1 MKHLKLVINNTNKK
15 KDIFFNK
22 KELKLIL
29 NLYAKMVSSGEWK
42 DYGLSISKREVSFNV
57 YHRTS
62 EFPAYKITKNFNPKN
77 EREKYLIKEQADA
90 ISEVIRHLGITSAH
104 VLSHDYG
111 DTVAQEM
118 MAQQLENDLAFRIES
133 LHLLNGG
140 LFPET
145 HRALPIQKLLLSPI
159 GGLLIRFLNKNA
171 IRKSMHNIFGP
182 NTPPSDQDI
191 DDFWTLISAN
201 NGHQHMHLLLDYMKQ
216 RKQYRERWVSAL
228 QNANAPLR
236 LTAGMADPIS
246 GAHMVARYKQLIP
259 NADVIE
265 LDQIGH
271 YPQIESAEAVVKS
284 ITSFLGRCAN

>member
-1 MKHLKLVINNTNKK
+1 MQLSQWR
-15 KDIFFNK
+15 
-22 KELKLIL
+22 
-29 NLYAKMVSSGEWK
+29 SSGHFLNVDGQQVFYKTEGTGPVLLLIHG
-42 DYGLSISKREVSFNV
+42 YPTASFDW
-57 YHRTS
+57 
-62 EFPAYKITKNFNPKN
+62 AKIWPKLTTQFHCVTLDMPGFGFSDKSPK
-77 EREKYLIKEQADA
+77 KYLIKEQADT

-118 MAQQLENDLAFRIES
+118 MAQQLENNLAFNIES

-171 IRKSMHNIFGP
+171 IRKSMHNIFGS

-271 YPQIESAEAVVKS
+271 YPQIESAEAVVNS
-284 ITSFLGRCAN
+284 ITSFLGRYAN

>member
-1 MKHLKLVINNTNKK
+1 MQLSQWR
-15 KDIFFNK
+15 
-22 KELKLIL
+22 
-29 NLYAKMVSSGEWK
+29 SSGHFLNVDGQQVFYKTEGTGPVLLLIHG
-42 DYGLSISKREVSFNV
+42 YPTASFDWAKIWSTL
-57 YHRTS
+57 TS
-62 EFPAYKITKNFNPKN
+62 QFRCVTLDMPGFGFSDKSPK
-77 EREKYLIKEQADA
+77 KYLIKEQADT

-145 HRALPIQKLLLSPI
+145 HRALSIQKLLLSPI

-191 DDFWTLISAN
+191 NDFWTLISAN
-201 NGHQHMHLLLDYMKQ
+201 NGHKHMHLLLDYMKQ

-228 QNANAPLR
+228 QNAKAPLR

-271 YPQIESAEAVVKS
+271 YPQIENAEAVVNS
-284 ITSFLGRCAN
+284 ITSFLGRYAN

>member
-1 MKHLKLVINNTNKK
+1 MQLSQWRSSGHFLNVDGQQVFYKTEGTGPVLLLIHGYPTASFDWAKIWPALTNKYQCETLDMPGFGFSDK
-15 KDIFFNK
+15 
-22 KELKLIL
+22 
-29 NLYAKMVSSGEWK
+29 S
-42 DYGLSISKREVSFNV
+42 
-57 YHRTS
+57 
-62 EFPAYKITKNFNPKN
+62 PK
-77 EREKYLIKEQADA
+77 KYLIKVQADT
-90 ISEVIRHLGITSAH
+90 ISEVIRHLGIASAH

-118 MAQQLENDLAFRIES
+118 MAQQLENNLAFNIES

-171 IRKSMHNIFGP
+171 IRKSMHNIFGS

-271 YPQIESAEAVVKS
+271 YPQIESAEAVMNS
-284 ITSFLGRCAN
+284 ITSFLGRYAN

>member
-1 MKHLKLVINNTNKK
+1 MQLSQWR
-15 KDIFFNK
+15 
-22 KELKLIL
+22 
-29 NLYAKMVSSGEWK
+29 SSGHFLNVDGQQVFYKTEGTGPVLLLIHG
-42 DYGLSISKREVSFNV
+42 YPTASFDW
-57 YHRTS
+57 
-62 EFPAYKITKNFNPKN
+62 AKIWPKLTTQFHCVTLDMPGFGFSDKSPK
-77 EREKYLIKEQADA
+77 KYLIKEQADA

-118 MAQQLENDLAFRIES
+118 MAQQLENNLAFNIES

-271 YPQIESAEAVVKS
+271 YPQIESAEAVVNS
-284 ITSFLGRCAN
+284 IASFLGRYAN

>member
-1 MKHLKLVINNTNKK
+1 MPGVGFSDK
-15 KDIFFNK
+15 
-22 KELKLIL
+22 
-29 NLYAKMVSSGEWK
+29 S
-42 DYGLSISKREVSFNV
+42 
-57 YHRTS
+57 
-62 EFPAYKITKNFNPKN
+62 PK
-77 EREKYLIKEQADA
+77 KYLIKEQADT

-118 MAQQLENDLAFRIES
+118 MAQQLENNLAFNIES

-171 IRKSMHNIFGP
+171 IRKSMHNIFGS

-271 YPQIESAEAVVKS
+271 YPQIESAEAVVNS
-284 ITSFLGRCAN
+284 IASFLGRYAN

>member
-1 MKHLKLVINNTNKK
+1 MQLSQWR
-15 KDIFFNK
+15 
-22 KELKLIL
+22 
-29 NLYAKMVSSGEWK
+29 SSGHFLNVDGQQVFYKTEGTGPVLLLIHG
-42 DYGLSISKREVSFNV
+42 YPTASFDW
-57 YHRTS
+57 
-62 EFPAYKITKNFNPKN
+62 AKIWPKLTTQFHCVTLDMPGFGFSDKSPK
-77 EREKYLIKEQADA
+77 KYLIKEQADA

-118 MAQQLENDLAFRIES
+118 MAQQLENNLAFNIES

-159 GGLLIRFLNKNA
+159 GGLIIRFLNKNA

-191 DDFWTLISAN
+191 NDFWILISTN

-271 YPQIESAEAVVKS
+271 YPQIESAEAVVNS
-284 ITSFLGRCAN
+284 ITSFLGRYAN

>member
-1 MKHLKLVINNTNKK
+1 MQLSQWR
-15 KDIFFNK
+15 
-22 KELKLIL
+22 
-29 NLYAKMVSSGEWK
+29 SSGHFLNVDGQQVFYKTEGTGPVLLLIHG
-42 DYGLSISKREVSFNV
+42 YPTASFDWAKIWPAL
-57 YHRTS
+57 TS
-62 EFPAYKITKNFNPKN
+62 QFRCVTLDMPGFGFSDKSPK
-77 EREKYLIKEQADA
+77 KYLIKEQADT

-118 MAQQLENDLAFRIES
+118 MARQLEDDLAFRIES

-191 DDFWTLISAN
+191 NDFWILISTN

-284 ITSFLGRCAN
+284 ITSFLGRYAN

>member
-1 MKHLKLVINNTNKK
+1 MQLSQWR
-15 KDIFFNK
+15 
-22 KELKLIL
+22 
-29 NLYAKMVSSGEWK
+29 SSGHFLNVDGQQVFYKTEGTGPVLLLIHG
-42 DYGLSISKREVSFNV
+42 YPTASFDW
-57 YHRTS
+57 
-62 EFPAYKITKNFNPKN
+62 AKIWPKLTTQFHCVTLDMPGFGFSDKSPK
-77 EREKYLIKEQADA
+77 KYLIKEQADA

-118 MAQQLENDLAFRIES
+118 MAQQLENNLAFNIES

-171 IRKSMHNIFGP
+171 IRKSMHNIFGS

-271 YPQIESAEAVVKS
+271 YPQIESAEAVLKS
-284 ITSFLGRCAN
+284 ITSFLGRYAN

>member
-1 MKHLKLVINNTNKK
+1 MQLSQWR
-15 KDIFFNK
+15 
-22 KELKLIL
+22 
-29 NLYAKMVSSGEWK
+29 SSGHFLNVDGQQVFYKTEGTGPVLLLIHG
-42 DYGLSISKREVSFNV
+42 YPTASFDW
-57 YHRTS
+57 
-62 EFPAYKITKNFNPKN
+62 AKIWPKLTTQFHCVTLDMPGFGFSDKSPK
-77 EREKYLIKEQADA
+77 KYLIKEQADA

-118 MAQQLENDLAFRIES
+118 MAQQLENNLAFNIES

-171 IRKSMHNIFGP
+171 IRKSMHNIFGS

-236 LTAGMADPIS
+236 LTVGMADPIS

-265 LDQIGH
+265 FDQIGH
-271 YPQIESAEAVVKS
+271 YPQIESAEAVLKS
-284 ITSFLGRCAN
+284 MTSFLGRYTN

>member
-1 MKHLKLVINNTNKK
+1 MQLSQWR
-15 KDIFFNK
+15 
-22 KELKLIL
+22 
-29 NLYAKMVSSGEWK
+29 SSGHFLNVDGQQVFYKTEGTGPVLLLIHG
-42 DYGLSISKREVSFNV
+42 YPTASFDW
-57 YHRTS
+57 
-62 EFPAYKITKNFNPKN
+62 AKIWPKLTTQFHCVTLDMPGFGFSDKSPK
-77 EREKYLIKEQADA
+77 KYLIKEQADA

-159 GGLLIRFLNKNA
+159 GGLIIRFLNKNA

-191 DDFWTLISAN
+191 NDFWILISTN

-271 YPQIESAEAVVKS
+271 YPQIESAEAVVNS
-284 ITSFLGRCAN
+284 IASFLGRYAN

>member
-1 MKHLKLVINNTNKK
+1 MQLSQWR
-15 KDIFFNK
+15 
-22 KELKLIL
+22 
-29 NLYAKMVSSGEWK
+29 SSGHFLNVDGQQVFYKTEGTGPVLLLIHG
-42 DYGLSISKREVSFNV
+42 YPTASFDW
-57 YHRTS
+57 
-62 EFPAYKITKNFNPKN
+62 AKIWPKLTTQFHCVTLDMPGFGFSDKSPK
-77 EREKYLIKEQADA
+77 KYLIKEQADA

-171 IRKSMHNIFGP
+171 IRKSMHNIFGS

-259 NADVIE
+259 NADVVEIE
-265 LDQIGH
+265 QIGH
-271 YPQIESAEAVVKS
+271 YPQIESAEAVVNS
-284 ITSFLGRCAN
+284 ITSFLGRYAN

>member
-1 MKHLKLVINNTNKK
+1 MQLSQWR
-15 KDIFFNK
+15 
-22 KELKLIL
+22 
-29 NLYAKMVSSGEWK
+29 SSGHFLNVDGQQVFYKTEGTGPVLLLIHG
-42 DYGLSISKREVSFNV
+42 YPTASFDW
-57 YHRTS
+57 
-62 EFPAYKITKNFNPKN
+62 AKIWPKLTTQFHCVTLDMPGFGFSDKSPK
-77 EREKYLIKEQADA
+77 KYLIKEQADA

-118 MAQQLENDLAFRIES
+118 MAQQLENNLAFNIES

-171 IRKSMHNIFGP
+171 IRKSMHNIFGS

-284 ITSFLGRCAN
+284 ITSFLGRYTN

>member
-1 MKHLKLVINNTNKK
+1 MQLSHWR
-15 KDIFFNK
+15 
-22 KELKLIL
+22 
-29 NLYAKMVSSGEWK
+29 SSGHFLNVDGQQVFYKTEGTGPVLLLIHG
-42 DYGLSISKREVSFNV
+42 YPTASFDW
-57 YHRTS
+57 
-62 EFPAYKITKNFNPKN
+62 AKIWPKLTTQFHCVTLDMPGFGFSDKSPK
-77 EREKYLIKEQADA
+77 KYLIKEQADA

-159 GGLLIRFLNKNA
+159 GGLIIRFLNKNA

-191 DDFWTLISAN
+191 NDFWILISTN
-201 NGHQHMHLLLDYMKQ
+201 NGHKHMHLLLDYMKQ
-216 RKQYRERWVSAL
+216 RKLYRERWVSAL

-284 ITSFLGRCAN
+284 ITSFLGRYAN

>member
-1 MKHLKLVINNTNKK
+1 MQLSHWR
-15 KDIFFNK
+15 
-22 KELKLIL
+22 
-29 NLYAKMVSSGEWK
+29 SSGHFLNVDGQQVFYKTEGTGPVLLLIHG
-42 DYGLSISKREVSFNV
+42 YPTASFDW
-57 YHRTS
+57 
-62 EFPAYKITKNFNPKN
+62 AKIWPKLTTQFHCVTLDMPGFGFSDKSPK
-77 EREKYLIKEQADA
+77 KYLIKEQADA

-118 MAQQLENDLAFRIES
+118 MAQQLENNLAFNIES

-171 IRKSMHNIFGP
+171 IRKSMHNIFGS

-284 ITSFLGRCAN
+284 ITSFLGRYTQGKIIL

>member
-1 MKHLKLVINNTNKK
+1 MPGFGFSDK
-15 KDIFFNK
+15 
-22 KELKLIL
+22 
-29 NLYAKMVSSGEWK
+29 S
-42 DYGLSISKREVSFNV
+42 
-57 YHRTS
+57 
-62 EFPAYKITKNFNPKN
+62 PK
-77 EREKYLIKEQADA
+77 KYLIKEQADA

-118 MAQQLENDLAFRIES
+118 MAQQLENNLAFNIES

-191 DDFWTLISAN
+191 DDFWTLISTN

-271 YPQIESAEAVVKS
+271 YPQIESAEAVMNS
-284 ITSFLGRCAN
+284 ITSFLGRYAN

>member
-1 MKHLKLVINNTNKK
+1 MQLSQWR
-15 KDIFFNK
+15 
-22 KELKLIL
+22 
-29 NLYAKMVSSGEWK
+29 SSGHFLNVDGQQVFYKTEGTGPVLLLIHG
-42 DYGLSISKREVSFNV
+42 YPTASFDW
-57 YHRTS
+57 
-62 EFPAYKITKNFNPKN
+62 AKIWPKLTTQFHCVTLDMPGFGFSDKSPK
-77 EREKYLIKEQADA
+77 KYLIKEQADT

-265 LDQIGH
+265 FDQIGH
-271 YPQIESAEAVVKS
+271 YPQIESAEAVLKS
-284 ITSFLGRCAN
+284 MTSFLGRYTN

>member
-1 MKHLKLVINNTNKK
+1 MQLSQWR
-15 KDIFFNK
+15 
-22 KELKLIL
+22 
-29 NLYAKMVSSGEWK
+29 SSGHFLNVDGQQVFYKTEGTGPVLLLIHG
-42 DYGLSISKREVSFNV
+42 YPTASFDW
-57 YHRTS
+57 
-62 EFPAYKITKNFNPKN
+62 AKIWPKLTTQFHCVTLDMPGFGFSDKSPK
-77 EREKYLIKEQADA
+77 KYLIKEQADA

-118 MAQQLENDLAFRIES
+118 MAQQLENNLAFNIES

-171 IRKSMHNIFGP
+171 IRKSMHNIFGS

-236 LTAGMADPIS
+236 LTVGMADPIS

-265 LDQIGH
+265 FDQIGH
-271 YPQIESAEAVVKS
+271 YPQIESAEAVVNS
-284 ITSFLGRCAN
+284 ITSFLGRYAN

>member
-1 MKHLKLVINNTNKK
+1 MQLSQWR
-15 KDIFFNK
+15 
-22 KELKLIL
+22 
-29 NLYAKMVSSGEWK
+29 SSGHFLNVDGQQVFYKTEGTGPVLLLIHG
-42 DYGLSISKREVSFNV
+42 YPTASFDW
-57 YHRTS
+57 
-62 EFPAYKITKNFNPKN
+62 AKIWPKLTTQFHCVTLDMPGFGFSDKSPK
-77 EREKYLIKEQADA
+77 KYLIKEQADA

-159 GGLLIRFLNKNA
+159 GGLIIRFLNKNA

-191 DDFWTLISAN
+191 NDFWILISTN

-265 LDQIGH
+265 FDQIGH
-271 YPQIESAEAVVKS
+271 YPQIESAEAVLKS
-284 ITSFLGRCAN
+284 MTSFLGRYTN

>member
-1 MKHLKLVINNTNKK
+1 MQLSQWR
-15 KDIFFNK
+15 
-22 KELKLIL
+22 
-29 NLYAKMVSSGEWK
+29 SSGHFLNVDGQQVFYKTEGTGPVLLLIHG
-42 DYGLSISKREVSFNV
+42 YPTASFDWAKIWSTL
-57 YHRTS
+57 TS
-62 EFPAYKITKNFNPKN
+62 QFRCVTLDMPGFGFSDKSPK
-77 EREKYLIKEQADA
+77 KYLIKEQADT
-90 ISEVIRHLGITSAH
+90 ISEVIRHLGITNAH

-236 LTAGMADPIS
+236 LTVGMADPIS

-265 LDQIGH
+265 FDQIGH
-271 YPQIESAEAVVKS
+271 YPQIESAEAVLKS
-284 ITSFLGRCAN
+284 MTSFLGRYTN

>member
-1 MKHLKLVINNTNKK
+1 MQLSQWR
-15 KDIFFNK
+15 
-22 KELKLIL
+22 
-29 NLYAKMVSSGEWK
+29 SSGHFLNVDGQQVFYKTEGTGPVLLLIHG
-42 DYGLSISKREVSFNV
+42 YPTASFDW
-57 YHRTS
+57 
-62 EFPAYKITKNFNPKN
+62 AKIWPKLTTQFHCVTLDMPGFGFSDKSPK
-77 EREKYLIKEQADA
+77 KYLIKEQADA

-191 DDFWTLISAN
+191 NDFWTLISTN

-284 ITSFLGRCAN
+284 ITSFLGRYTN

>member
-1 MKHLKLVINNTNKK
+1 MQLSHWRSSGHFLNV
-15 KDIFFNK
+15 DGQQVFYK
-22 KELKLIL
+22 KEGTGPVLLLIHGYPTASFDWAKIWPKLTTQFHCVTL
-29 NLYAKMVSSGEWK
+29 DMPGFGFSDKS
-42 DYGLSISKREVSFNV
+42 
-57 YHRTS
+57 
-62 EFPAYKITKNFNPKN
+62 PK
-77 EREKYLIKEQADA
+77 KYLIKEQADA

-271 YPQIESAEAVVKS
+271 YPQIESAEAVVNS

>member
-1 MKHLKLVINNTNKK
+1 MQLSHWR
-15 KDIFFNK
+15 
-22 KELKLIL
+22 
-29 NLYAKMVSSGEWK
+29 SSGHFLNVDGQQVFYKTEGTGPVLLLIHG
-42 DYGLSISKREVSFNV
+42 YPTASFDW
-57 YHRTS
+57 
-62 EFPAYKITKNFNPKN
+62 AKIWPKLTTQFHCVTLDMPGFGFSDKSPK
-77 EREKYLIKEQADA
+77 KYLIKEQADT

-191 DDFWTLISAN
+191 NDFWILISTN

-271 YPQIESAEAVVKS
+271 YPQIESAEAVVNS
-284 ITSFLGRCAN
+284 ITSFLGRYAN

>member
-1 MKHLKLVINNTNKK
+1 MQLSHWR
-15 KDIFFNK
+15 
-22 KELKLIL
+22 
-29 NLYAKMVSSGEWK
+29 SSGHFLNVDGQQVFYKTEGTGPVLLLIHG
-42 DYGLSISKREVSFNV
+42 YPTASFDW
-57 YHRTS
+57 
-62 EFPAYKITKNFNPKN
+62 AKIWPKLTTQFHCVTLDMPGFGFSDKSPK
-77 EREKYLIKEQADA
+77 KYLIKEQADT

-191 DDFWTLISAN
+191 NDFWILISTN
-201 NGHQHMHLLLDYMKQ
+201 NGHKHMHLLLDYMKQ

-265 LDQIGH
+265 FDQIGH
-271 YPQIESAEAVVKS
+271 YPQIESAEAVLKS
-284 ITSFLGRCAN
+284 ITSFLGRYTN

>member
-1 MKHLKLVINNTNKK
+1 MQLSHWR
-15 KDIFFNK
+15 
-22 KELKLIL
+22 
-29 NLYAKMVSSGEWK
+29 SSGYFLNVDGQQVFYKTEGTGPVLLLIHG
-42 DYGLSISKREVSFNV
+42 YPTASFDW
-57 YHRTS
+57 
-62 EFPAYKITKNFNPKN
+62 AKIWPKLTTQFHCVTLDMPGFGFSDKSPK
-77 EREKYLIKEQADA
+77 KYLIKEQADA

-265 LDQIGH
+265 FDQIGH
-271 YPQIESAEAVVKS
+271 YPQIESAEAVVNS
-284 ITSFLGRCAN
+284 IASFLGRYAN

>member
-1 MKHLKLVINNTNKK
+1 MQLSQWR
-15 KDIFFNK
+15 
-22 KELKLIL
+22 
-29 NLYAKMVSSGEWK
+29 SSGHFLNVDGQQVFYKTEGTGPVLLLIHG
-42 DYGLSISKREVSFNV
+42 YPTASFDW
-57 YHRTS
+57 
-62 EFPAYKITKNFNPKN
+62 AKIWPKLTTQFHCVTLDMPGFGFSDKSPK
-77 EREKYLIKEQADA
+77 KYLIKEQADA

-171 IRKSMHNIFGP
+171 IRKSMHNIFGS

-265 LDQIGH
+265 FDQIGH
-271 YPQIESAEAVVKS
+271 YPQIESAEAVLKS
-284 ITSFLGRCAN
+284 MTSFLGRYTN

>member
-1 MKHLKLVINNTNKK
+1 MQLSHWR
-15 KDIFFNK
+15 
-22 KELKLIL
+22 
-29 NLYAKMVSSGEWK
+29 SSGHFLNVDGQQVFYKTEGTGPVLLLIHG
-42 DYGLSISKREVSFNV
+42 YPTASFDW
-57 YHRTS
+57 
-62 EFPAYKITKNFNPKN
+62 AKIWPKLTTQFHCVTLDMPGFGFSDKSPK
-77 EREKYLIKEQADA
+77 KYLIKEQADA

-118 MAQQLENDLAFRIES
+118 MAQQLENNLAFNIES

-171 IRKSMHNIFGP
+171 IRKSMHNIFGS

-271 YPQIESAEAVVKS
+271 YPQIESAEAVVNS
-284 ITSFLGRCAN
+284 ITSFLGRYAN

>member
-1 MKHLKLVINNTNKK
+1 
-15 KDIFFNK
+15 
-22 KELKLIL
+22 
-29 NLYAKMVSSGEWK
+29 SSGHFLNVDGQQVFYKTEGTGPVLLLIHG
-42 DYGLSISKREVSFNV
+42 YPTASFDW
-57 YHRTS
+57 
-62 EFPAYKITKNFNPKN
+62 AKIWPKLTTQFHCVTLDMPGFGFSDKSPK
-77 EREKYLIKEQADA
+77 KYLIKEQADA

-118 MAQQLENDLAFRIES
+118 MAQQLENNLAFNIES

-171 IRKSMHNIFGP
+171 IRKSMHNIFGS

-271 YPQIESAEAVVKS
+271 YPQIESAEAVVNS
-284 ITSFLGRCAN
+284 IASFLGRYAN

>member
-1 MKHLKLVINNTNKK
+1 MQLSHWR
-15 KDIFFNK
+15 
-22 KELKLIL
+22 
-29 NLYAKMVSSGEWK
+29 SSGHFLNVDGQQVFYKTEGTGPVLLLIHG
-42 DYGLSISKREVSFNV
+42 YPTASFDW
-57 YHRTS
+57 
-62 EFPAYKITKNFNPKN
+62 AKIWPKLTTQFHCVTLDMPGFGFSDKSPK
-77 EREKYLIKEQADA
+77 KYLIKEQADA

-191 DDFWTLISAN
+191 NDFWILISTN
-201 NGHQHMHLLLDYMKQ
+201 NGHKHMHLLLDYMKQ

-271 YPQIESAEAVVKS
+271 YPQIESAEAVVNS
-284 ITSFLGRCAN
+284 ITSFLGRYAN

>member
-1 MKHLKLVINNTNKK
+1 MQLSQWR
-15 KDIFFNK
+15 
-22 KELKLIL
+22 
-29 NLYAKMVSSGEWK
+29 SSGHFLNVDGQQVFYKTEGTGPVLLLIHG
-42 DYGLSISKREVSFNV
+42 YPTASFDWAKIWPAL
-57 YHRTS
+57 TS
-62 EFPAYKITKNFNPKN
+62 QFRCVTLDMPGFGFSDKSPK
-77 EREKYLIKEQADA
+77 KYLIKEQADT

-191 DDFWTLISAN
+191 NDFWILISTN

-271 YPQIESAEAVVKS
+271 YPQIESAEAVMSS
-284 ITSFLGRCAN
+284 ITSFLGRYAN

>member
-1 MKHLKLVINNTNKK
+1 MQLSQWR
-15 KDIFFNK
+15 
-22 KELKLIL
+22 
-29 NLYAKMVSSGEWK
+29 SSGHFLNVDGQQVFYKTEGTGPVLLLIHG
-42 DYGLSISKREVSFNV
+42 YPTASFDW
-57 YHRTS
+57 
-62 EFPAYKITKNFNPKN
+62 AKIWPKLTTQFHCVTLDMPGFGFSDKSPK
-77 EREKYLIKEQADA
+77 KYLIKEQADT

-191 DDFWTLISAN
+191 NDFWILISTN

-271 YPQIESAEAVVKS
+271 YPQIESAEAVLKS
-284 ITSFLGRCAN
+284 MTSFLGRYTN

>member
-1 MKHLKLVINNTNKK
+1 MQLSQWR
-15 KDIFFNK
+15 
-22 KELKLIL
+22 
-29 NLYAKMVSSGEWK
+29 SSGHFLNVDGQQVFYKTEGTGPVLLLIHG
-42 DYGLSISKREVSFNV
+42 YPTASFDW
-57 YHRTS
+57 
-62 EFPAYKITKNFNPKN
+62 AKIWPKLTTQFHCVTLDMPGFGFSDKSPK
-77 EREKYLIKEQADA
+77 KYLIKEQADT

-159 GGLLIRFLNKNA
+159 GGLIIRFLNKNA

-191 DDFWTLISAN
+191 NDFWILISTN

-271 YPQIESAEAVVKS
+271 YPQIESAEAVMNS
-284 ITSFLGRCAN
+284 ITSFLGRYAN

>member
-1 MKHLKLVINNTNKK
+1 FGFSDK
-15 KDIFFNK
+15 
-22 KELKLIL
+22 
-29 NLYAKMVSSGEWK
+29 S
-42 DYGLSISKREVSFNV
+42 
-57 YHRTS
+57 
-62 EFPAYKITKNFNPKN
+62 PK
-77 EREKYLIKEQADA
+77 KYLIKEQADT

-145 HRALPIQKLLLSPI
+145 HRALSIQKLLLSPI

-191 DDFWTLISAN
+191 NDFWTLISAN
-201 NGHQHMHLLLDYMKQ
+201 NGHKHMHLLLDYMKQ

-228 QNANAPLR
+228 QNAKAPLR

-271 YPQIESAEAVVKS
+271 YPQIESAEAVVNS
-284 ITSFLGRCAN
+284 ITSFLGR